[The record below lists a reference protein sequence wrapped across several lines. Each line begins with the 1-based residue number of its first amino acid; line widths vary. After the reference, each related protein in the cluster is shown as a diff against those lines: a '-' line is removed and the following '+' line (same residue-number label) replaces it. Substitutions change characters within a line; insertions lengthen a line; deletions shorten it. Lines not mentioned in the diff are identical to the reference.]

1 MTTIHVFIICSLAV
15 VFAAGKV
22 SIEADRPWL
31 RVRLFHTAVL
41 ECCFGTDQDSV
52 RTAWIKEDAAS
63 GPNPVVASDMVTAG
77 HRIYRGVTCGT
88 LMLTKARLS
97 DGGLYRCR
105 LNATDVITH
114 GTYLQVYEPL
124 KKTIN
129 LSEKTKNNILMAE
142 GLLLFLCVLV
152 PSVAL
157 LFKSKQLSALQKTK
171 ARREE
176 ENIYQGLNLEECC
189 AIYDQIDHSKTA
201 VGPYQDVLNNVEEEI
216 QLENP

>member
-1 MTTIHVFIICSLAV
+1 MTTTIHVFIFCSL
-15 VFAAGKV
+15 AAGKV

-31 RVRLFHTAVL
+31 RVRLLRTAVL
-41 ECCFGTDQDSV
+41 ECCFRTNQDSI
-52 RTAWIKEDAAS
+52 RTAWIKEDSAS
-63 GPNPVVASDMVTAG
+63 GPNPVVVSDTVTAG
-77 HRIYRGVTCGT
+77 HKIYRGLTCGT
-88 LMLTKARLS
+88 LKLTQARLS
-97 DGGLYRCR
+97 DGGLYRCL
-105 LNATDVITH
+105 LNTSDVMTH

-124 KKTIN
+124 KKIIN

-142 GLLLFLCVLV
+142 GLLLFLCVFL

-157 LFKSKQLSALQKTK
+157 LFKSNQLSALQRTK

-189 AIYDQIDHSKTA
+189 AIYDQIDHSETA
-201 VGPYQDVLNNVEEEI
+201 VGPYQDVFNNVEEI